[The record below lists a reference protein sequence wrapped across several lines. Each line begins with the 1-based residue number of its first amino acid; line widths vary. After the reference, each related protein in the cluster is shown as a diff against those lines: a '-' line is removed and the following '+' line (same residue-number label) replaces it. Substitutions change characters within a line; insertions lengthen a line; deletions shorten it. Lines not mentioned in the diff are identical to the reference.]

1 MKVLNRIW
9 TINQNCE
16 DYISDQRWSFTY
28 ACQMLWQGQTD
39 INCSIKTTEILHER
53 NKKMYMYKDLTIG
66 SNPSLLSWLAEILD
80 IKEGWLFEFHR
91 KEEGMK
97 DLWCIAQNAAL
108 FVSLL

>member
-39 INCSIKTTEILHER
+39 INCSIKNNWDSTR
-53 NKKMYMYKDLTIG
+53 
-66 SNPSLLSWLAEILD
+66 
-80 IKEGWLFEFHR
+80 
-91 KEEGMK
+91 EEQE
-97 DLWCIAQNAAL
+97 D
-108 FVSLL
+108 V